1 MRISD
6 WSSDVCSSDLG
17 GVKTGK
23 PILTVGRE
31 DEVKDKLLFRDTMT
45 SSEVVELWEAT
56 MTKVFKTT
64 LAEGKNVQPVKFAGM
79 DGFRFD
85 FNYVPKDEVDRK
97 GVGFGAVKDGR
108 LYLIFF
114 SGTKLY
120 HYGLREAEAMQIIQT
135 ARITG

>member
-85 FNYVPKDEVDRK
+85 FNYVDRK
-97 GVGFGAVKDGR
+97 STR
-108 LYLIFF
+108 LN
-114 SGTKLY
+114 SS
-120 HYGLREAEAMQIIQT
+120 H
-135 ARITG
+135 

>member
-1 MRISD
+1 
-6 WSSDVCSSDLG
+6 
-17 GVKTGK
+17 
-23 PILTVGRE
+23 
-31 DEVKDKLLFRDTMT
+31 MT

-120 HYGLREAEAMQIIQT
+120 HYGQIGRASCRERVCQYVYISVVAVSLKNKLFFSLFFFSFIHFSSLFFFFSFFFFFFFF
-135 ARITG
+135 